1 MPFLDA
7 QHPRFDYDLAGTT
20 VRYSRCERTGIVEFS
35 CFPTE
40 MAGQIPTPRDVL
52 SGPHIDGLPARWK
65 PVFAQVP
72 EWLVQ
77 FKLAGFPEP
86 GGHQVGRSLRGSGE
100 LNELSFLS
108 LEVDDTAN
116 GVRITAMVGHPAG
129 YRLAHILEWGRGKAY
144 FELRAEFHNDSSQ
157 PCTLEYLPSFSL
169 GGMTP
174 FDPGEAAEQLRLHRF
189 RSAWSAEGRHDCRTL
204 EELHLE
210 RSWGNFSRR
219 VERFGQLGSMPVRG
233 FFPWAALE
241 DIHAGVMWGVQLP
254 APGSWHLEVGRSHD
268 KVTLSGGLPSRDF
281 GEWWKEIAPGQSF
294 STPSAVLAC
303 VRGDLDTLCGALTS
317 AQVEAAERQ
326 PEWDHDLPVIFNE
339 WCSSW
344 GEPTHEAVVTTARHL
359 AATQARVMVIDDG
372 WAEKPAGQ
380 EIQFN
385 GDWNVNE
392 HRFPGGLRPTCD
404 AIRDLGLIPG
414 LWFEIE
420 AATEGT
426 VAFALE
432 DRHLRRDGRLVQV
445 GARRFWDLR
454 DASTQQYFADKVIA
468 RLRDDGF
475 GYLKIDYNDSL
486 PAGVDGAE
494 SPGEGLRQHLAA
506 VQEFIARIRREL
518 PDLLIENC
526 SSGGH
531 RLEPSFQALC
541 AMGSFSDAHET
552 VAIPIIAA
560 NLHRLILPRQSQIW
574 CVVHASDSIQRMRFG
589 LVATFLGRVCLS
601 GDLGGLNAAQREEID
616 GALAFY
622 KAAVPVIRDGRSRL
636 HQAFG
641 TSWNSP
647 RGWQVV
653 ERHNETLALVVVHTF
668 GGAGNFAPVAPLP
681 PGEWRIK
688 LVFGGNVKV
697 SIEQSVLHCGP
708 MAAFSAAA
716 FLLERR

>member
-7 QHPRFDYDLAGTT
+7 QHPCFDYDLAGTT
-20 VRYSRCERTGIVEFS
+20 VRYSRCGRTGIVEFS
-35 CFPTE
+35 CFPTA
-40 MAGQIPTPRDVL
+40 MAGQISPPREVL

-86 GGHQVGRSLRGSGE
+86 GGHQVGRSLRGAVE
-100 LNELSFLS
+100 LNALSFSS
-108 LEVDDTAN
+108 LDLDETAN
-116 GVRITAMVGHPAG
+116 RVRITATVRHPAG
-129 YRLAHILEWGRGKAY
+129 YRLAHILEWGRGKAF
-144 FELRAEFHNDSSQ
+144 FELHTEFHNESSR

-169 GGMTP
+169 GGVTP
-174 FDPGEAAEQLRLHRF
+174 FDSGEAAERLRLHRF
-189 RSAWSAEGRHDCRTL
+189 RSAWSAEGRHDVQSL

-219 VERFGQLGSMPVRG
+219 VERFGQVGSMPVRG
-233 FFPWAALE
+233 FFPWAAL
-241 DIHAGVMWGVQLP
+241 DDCVAGVMWGVQLS
-254 APGSWHLEVGRSHD
+254 APGSWHIEVGRTQD

-294 STPSAVLAC
+294 VSPTAVLAC
-303 VRGDLDTLCGALTS
+303 VRGNIDDLCVALTS
-317 AQVEAAERQ
+317 AQVAAAERQ
-326 PEWDHDLPVIFNE
+326 PAWDHELPVIFNE

-344 GEPTHEAVVTTARHL
+344 GEPTREAILTTARKL
-359 AATQARVMVIDDG
+359 AETRTKVFVIDDG
-372 WAEKPAGQ
+372 WAEKPPG
-380 EIQFN
+380 EGIQFN
-385 GDWNVNE
+385 GDWNVNFT
-392 HRFPGGLRPTCD
+392 RFPGGLRPTCD
-404 AIRDLGLIPG
+404 ALRELGLIPG
-414 LWFEIE
+414 LWFELE

-426 VAFALE
+426 EAFALE
-432 DRHLRRDGRLVQV
+432 DRHLRREGRLVQV
-445 GARRFWDLR
+445 GSRHFWDLR
-454 DASTQQYFADKVIA
+454 DPLTQEHLARKVIC

-541 AMGSFSDAHET
+541 AMGAFSDAHET
-552 VAIPIIAA
+552 PTIPLIAA

-574 CVVHASDSIQRMRFG
+574 CVVHAGDSLQRMRFG
-589 LVATFLGRVCLS
+589 LAATFLGRVCLS
-601 GDLGGLNAAQREEID
+601 GEIEALD
-616 GALAFY
+616 AGRFAEITAALAFY
-622 KAAVPVIRDGRSRL
+622 ERAVPVIRDGRTRL
-636 HQAFG
+636 HRALG
-641 TSWNSP
+641 SSWNAP

-653 ERHNETLALVVVHTF
+653 ERHTDSLALIVAHTF
-668 GGAGNFAPVAPLP
+668 GGQSAYAPVVPLP
-681 PGEWRIK
+681 EGKWR
-688 LVFGGNVKV
+688 V
-697 SIEQSVLHCGP
+697 SHVYGDATPNIDQHVLHCGS
-708 MAAFSAAA
+708 MGSFSATA
-716 FLLERR
+716 FLLERH